1 MVSAAWYVDSYSL
14 LNMYNNLVL
23 MIFFFLFHQLPL
35 VYVNNLSVNFL
46 RENELEN
53 RQFPSG
59 KNVTLRMEAI
69 QKGWGQLKFVR

>member
-1 MVSAAWYVDSYSL
+1 MVSAAWYVDSCSL

-23 MIFFFLFHQLPL
+23 MIIFFPHQLPL

-69 QKGWGQLKFVR
+69 QKGWGQVKFVR